1 MSWIFSLSVECGTEQ
16 TDAEHFSHY
25 FEGVS
30 WVISNNNQS
39 HCHTGIFQDI
49 EDNWWCRV
57 SFSSIGGVGI
67 DTPETAHIMTEIG
80 ILLYQHLRFA
90 PKFRYALVGL
100 EVDEFRTYSEL
111 IEEASPQSFPGL
123 VLAETIWQKV
133 GSPPTFRAF
142 SSGYVW
148 KPYEGEVYQPLMVS
162 SDLKNKLNELL
173 SVG

>member
-1 MSWIFSLSVECGTEQ
+1 MSWIFSLSAECGTEK
-16 TDAEHFSHY
+16 TDAEQFSRY
-25 FEGVS
+25 FEEVS
-30 WVISNNNQS
+30 WILSNNNQS
-39 HCHTGIFQDI
+39 QCHTGIFQDI

-57 SFSSIGGVGI
+57 SPSGIGEVGI
-67 DTPETAHIMTEIG
+67 DTPETAYIMTEIG
-80 ILLYQHLRFA
+80 ILFYQQLRFA

-123 VLAETIWQKV
+123 VLAEAVWQEV

-148 KPYEGEVYQPLMVS
+148 KPYEGEIYQPLMVS

-173 SVG
+173 NVG